1 MMFGFLSGFKTYIIL
16 GLAITSVVGA
26 AYWYYTD
33 TQKAFKT
40 YADNKSVMEQALFV
54 QSNAITQ
61 LTQDFE
67 RMQSTMTDLNEKF
80 TESRKQVVDL
90 ENKFNKSKSGD
101 SRDFG
106 EIGAKKPKLVEKIIN
121 SAVDKTANCFE
132 ILSGAKGDYDEKE
145 YNSCVGS
152 DYIPK

>member
-1 MMFGFLSGFKTYIIL
+1 MFGIIGKFKMYVVMA
-16 GLAITSVVGA
+16 LAITAAAGA

-33 TQKAFKT
+33 TQKAFT
-40 YADNKSVMEQALFV
+40 AYADNKSVMEQALFV

-67 RMQSTMTDLNEKF
+67 RMQSTITDLNEKF
-80 TESRKQVVDL
+80 TESRKRVVDL
-90 ENKFNKSKSGD
+90 ENKFNKSKNGD

-106 EIGAKKPKLVEKIIN
+106 EIGVKKPKLVEKIIN
-121 SAVDKTANCFE
+121 SAVDTTANCFE
-132 ILSGAKGDYDEKE
+132 ILSGAEGDYDEKE

-152 DYIPK
+152 DAIPK